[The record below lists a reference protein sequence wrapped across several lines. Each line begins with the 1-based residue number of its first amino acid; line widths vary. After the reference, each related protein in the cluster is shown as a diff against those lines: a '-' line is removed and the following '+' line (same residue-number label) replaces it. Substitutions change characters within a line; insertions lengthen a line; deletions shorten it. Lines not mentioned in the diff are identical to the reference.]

1 MALNTIRIWI
11 EIVKKRFSFF
21 FQRSYLVTHELARKI
36 IERLC
41 GCKFIRSQEIQ
52 LIQQHYWTL
61 LWFCFDNIIINF
73 NLSKSF

>member
-41 GCKFIRSQEIQ
+41 GCQFIRSQEIQ
-52 LIQQHYWTL
+52 LILVIPYQFL
-61 LWFCFDNIIINF
+61 VF
-73 NLSKSF
+73 

>member
-11 EIVKKRFSFF
+11 KIVKKRFSFF

-41 GCKFIRSQEIQ
+41 GCKY
-52 LIQQHYWTL
+52 YWTL